1 VFEIGDNPKYPK
13 DPDRCGP
20 AGSILATAAA
30 AQNNHREFFAQA
42 LATRRAVAHRAQL
55 GHLAQPENR
64 VMDVY
69 PTGAWPL
76 PNCPKSRSTA
86 YSCSMCS

>member
-1 VFEIGDNPKYPK
+1 MSLKSAITLNTRKIQIV
-13 DPDRCGP
+13 
-20 AGSILATAAA
+20 AGLLASILVTAAA

-42 LATRRAVAHRAQL
+42 FATRRAVAHRAQL

-69 PTGAWPL
+69 PTL
-76 PNCPKSRSTA
+76 TSE
-86 YSCSMCS
+86 